1 MAISDRLGA
10 GRLDSRPGTDPDLS
24 ADPRPSGKRRPST
37 DARSPSNG
45 APRTEAAPPAASPA
59 ACVLR
64 RLAGA
69 ARTALPPLLVLVV
82 VLGAWQAITKLGDV
96 APYVVPSPTDVLAA
110 ARENADDLW
119 TSLLTTTRE
128 AVTAFV
134 VSGVLGILGA
144 IGLASSRTI
153 ERSVYPY
160 AIVLQTIPV
169 VATAPLIVI
178 WFGASVTSVVV
189 IAAIM
194 GFFPVLSSTLT
205 GLRATDHRLTDL
217 FALYDAG
224 RGKTLWRLRLPAA
237 LPYIVSGLRVSST
250 LAVVGAIVG
259 EYIAGIGNGEAG
271 LGYAITQSAIRL
283 ETAYLFAAGI
293 AASILGVAFFQLVN
307 LLSRRLL
314 GSWHESELRVER

>member
-1 MAISDRLGA
+1 MSSDVLARGEAPATTTAGGHALRAAA
-10 GRLDSRPGTDPDLS
+10 GR
-24 ADPRPSGKRRPST
+24 
-37 DARSPSNG
+37 
-45 APRTEAAPPAASPA
+45 APRLLARG
-59 ACVLR
+59 LR
-64 RLAGA
+64 R
-69 ARTALPPLLVLVV
+69 ALPPLLVLVV
-82 VLGAWQAITKLGDV
+82 VLLAWQAITRWGDV
-96 APYVVPSPTDVLAA
+96 PKYLVPAPTDVAAA
-110 ARENADDLW
+110 ARDNASDLL
-119 TSLLTTTRE
+119 TSLLTTARE

-134 VSGVLGILGA
+134 VSGALGILGA
-144 IGLASSRTI
+144 IALASSRTL

-178 WFGASVTSVVV
+178 WFGASITSVVV

-224 RGKTLWRLRLPAA
+224 RWQTLWRLRVPAA
-237 LPYIVSGLRVSST
+237 LPYVVSGLRVSST

-293 AASILGVAFFQLVN
+293 AASILGIAFFQLVN
-307 LLSRRLL
+307 GLSRLLL

>member
-1 MAISDRLGA
+1 MSSDVLA
-10 GRLDSRPGTDPDLS
+10 S
-24 ADPRPSGKRRPST
+24 ADAQARDAAPRAAEPGRSAAPRRRPIAIL
-37 DARSPSNG
+37 DAALRS
-45 APRTEAAPPAASPA
+45 
-59 ACVLR
+59 VR
-64 RLAGA
+64 R
-69 ARTALPPLLVLVV
+69 ALPPLVVLVV
-82 VLGAWQAITKLGDV
+82 VLLAWQAITRWGDV
-96 APYVVPSPTDVLAA
+96 PRYLVPSPTDVASA
-110 ARENADDLW
+110 ARDNASDLL

-134 VSGVLGILGA
+134 VSGALGILGA

-178 WFGASVTSVVV
+178 WFGASITSVVV

-224 RGKTLWRLRLPAA
+224 RWQTMWRLRIPAA
-237 LPYIVSGLRVSST
+237 LPYVVSGLRVSST

-271 LGYAITQSAIRL
+271 LGFAITQSAIRL
-283 ETAYLFAAGI
+283 ETPYLFAAGI
-293 AASILGVAFFQLVN
+293 AASILGIAFFQLVN
-307 LLSRRLL
+307 GLSRLLL
-314 GSWHESELRVER
+314 GSWHESEMRVER